1 MSNISVATLLTDGA
15 RVVADSRR
23 LCDGR
28 RRIHD
33 EARLVLQTYRPHRLR
48 IIRGASADDEQQR
61 RLELLRRFAAYP
73 AVKMFVG
80 PSPGRACGV
89 CGRPI
94 QPKETE
100 YDIEAGAAN
109 VTVDAGCYRIFIDEI
124 ATTPRPSASI

>member
-1 MSNISVATLLTDGA
+1 
-15 RVVADSRR
+15 
-23 LCDGR
+23 
-28 RRIHD
+28 
-33 EARLVLQTYRPHRLR
+33 
-48 IIRGASADDEQQR
+48 
-61 RLELLRRFAAYP
+61 
-73 AVKMFVG
+73 MFVG